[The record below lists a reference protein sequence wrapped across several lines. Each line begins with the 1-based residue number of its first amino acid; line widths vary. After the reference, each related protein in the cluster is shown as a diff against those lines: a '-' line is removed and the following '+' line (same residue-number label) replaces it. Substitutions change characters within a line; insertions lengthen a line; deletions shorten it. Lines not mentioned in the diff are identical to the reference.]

1 MASIHLQINN
11 IVSHLIS
18 PPGLEGRLRRVA
30 LGIAP
35 YHNLLLC
42 GCFMRSYSIGS
53 MHWSMTAV
61 ILRIFIIATYFAE
74 IRPAATYLSEKL
86 NPKISQR
93 ISRLQNSFVNLPPS
107 TLIIVDGDNVRGKTK
122 FSASKEQL
130 CKDLDVF
137 VSSNGLNGRVVLMY
151 DHGNEHEAFLFGALA
166 VCFSGPGRTADDVIA
181 RDLVWFQRRFDC
193 SVLVVT
199 ADTGLKT
206 RCFQGG
212 RITGQDVTIVDS
224 TQFVELLGNTI
235 ASISENATAASLHSS
250 HSEMEVSE
258 KEETPSAILS
268 VEAMRPFTSDRM
280 NVLRRELG
288 VRNQIRSIE
297 KFVKG
302 GCGKK
307 KMVKLQKRAAELD
320 KRLKKVIS
328 DESISLGATLD
339 EAMKMSPEF
348 QEAGYNA
355 LVGMLR
361 AGSTRG
367 REETWERV
375 LLAERFRNTL
385 LAKEMSKSYSAEP
398 SGGTPDQANTSTEE
412 TDSTHISGDQVQVPL
427 QLVKP
432 LDTYVTEI
440 NMNYSKTNTTL
451 ELLRWVQRKE
461 NASSAAVTGSIEQS
475 ATVISPTAIDKAL
488 SSEVLIGSA
497 DSGSA
502 LNSVFL
508 IVEVPAPKKIEP
520 NDRGETTLSPIHEQI
535 LIQQK
540 RIQVEKEME
549 AVRRDQMTEEER
561 SAPVR
566 SPKALL
572 MAAKSLA
579 GPRLSN
585 NVPYSVNAEGSRVY
599 SIETL
604 SRTSQ
609 SKKIRSDKSVS
620 TRSEPSGVEGDDVA
634 DAEDAC
640 ASDSLRIVCVSDTHG
655 MENVLSGSVPA
666 GDVFIHAGDFAA
678 DKGKSRLKLKQLDE
692 WMATLPHELKIVVRG
707 NHDPSGG
714 CFPLSK
720 AIYAERATTIMFRGV
735 AIGLAPHGTINVPS
749 ASIVVSHEP
758 PYGVLDQALGK
769 KKPHVGSH
777 YLQKSAMRLVSKPQ
791 LWIFGHIH
799 EGFGAIRTTF
809 GSKGLTTHPKGSP
822 VYSSTMCV
830 NAANANP
837 GPAHSIDNLPI
848 CIDISRISDA
858 KEKREN
864 GEEMIEVAVKS
875 QI

>member
-1 MASIHLQINN
+1 
-11 IVSHLIS
+11 
-18 PPGLEGRLRRVA
+18 
-30 LGIAP
+30 
-35 YHNLLLC
+35 
-42 GCFMRSYSIGS
+42 
-53 MHWSMTAV
+53 
-61 ILRIFIIATYFAE
+61 
-74 IRPAATYLSEKL
+74 
-86 NPKISQR
+86 
-93 ISRLQNSFVNLPPS
+93 
-107 TLIIVDGDNVRGKTK
+107 
-122 FSASKEQL
+122 
-130 CKDLDVF
+130 
-137 VSSNGLNGRVVLMY
+137 MY
-151 DHGNEHEAFLFGALA
+151 DHGNEHEAFLYGSLA

-224 TQFVELLGNTI
+224 TLFVELLGSTI
-235 ASISENATAASLHSS
+235 ASMSENATASS
-250 HSEMEVSE
+250 SYSDISNVGVPVN
-258 KEETPSAILS
+258 EETPTAILS
-268 VEAMRPFTSDRM
+268 VEAMRPFTADRM

-328 DESISLGATLD
+328 EESISLGATLD
-339 EAMKMSPEF
+339 EAIKMSPEF

-385 LAKEMSKSYSAEP
+385 LANQISKKFDTDASIGSSNMTSIE
-398 SGGTPDQANTSTEE
+398 SGSPQVTDDQATALLS
-412 TDSTHISGDQVQVPL
+412 
-427 QLVKP
+427 LVKP
-432 LDTYVTEI
+432 LETYVTEI
-440 NMNYSKTNTTL
+440 NVNYSKTNTTL

-461 NASSAAVTGSIEQS
+461 TASNSEGPGSVDESANGITSIAPDVALDS
-475 ATVISPTAIDKAL
+475 VLPADISN
-488 SSEVLIGSA
+488 SESVA
-497 DSGSA
+497 
-502 LNSVFL
+502 NSVFL
-508 IVEVPAPKKIEP
+508 IVEVPAPKKEDLE
-520 NDRGETTLSPIHEQI
+520 DRRVLSPIHEQI
-535 LIQQK
+535 LIQQR
-540 RIQVEKEME
+540 RIKNEKEIE
-549 AVRRDQMTEEER
+549 DLRREQMTEEER

-566 SPKALL
+566 TAKALL
-572 MAAKSLA
+572 MSSKSLA
-579 GPRLSN
+579 GPRISN
-585 NVPYSVNAEGSRVY
+585 NVPYSVTAEGSRIY
-599 SIETL
+599 NIETL

-609 SKKIRSDKSVS
+609 SKKIRSDK
-620 TRSEPSGVEGDDVA
+620 TLTTKSEPGTVEADDVI
-634 DAEDAC
+634 DAEDL
-640 ASDSLRIVCVSDTHG
+640 SLSLRIVCVSDTHG

-666 GDVFIHAGDFAA
+666 GDIFIHAGDFAA

-714 CFPLSK
+714 CFPLSR
-720 AIYAERATTIMFRGV
+720 AIYAERATTVMFRGV

-822 VYSSTMCV
+822 VFSSTLCV

-848 CIDISRISDA
+848 CIDIRRISDA
-858 KEKREN
+858 KERVEN
-864 GEEMIEVAVKS
+864 GEEMIDIALKP
-875 QI
+875 

>member
-1 MASIHLQINN
+1 
-11 IVSHLIS
+11 
-18 PPGLEGRLRRVA
+18 
-30 LGIAP
+30 
-35 YHNLLLC
+35 
-42 GCFMRSYSIGS
+42 
-53 MHWSMTAV
+53 MHCSVTGV
-61 ILRIFIIATYFAE
+61 ILRILIIATLFAV
-74 IRPAATYLSEKL
+74 IRPAATYLSEKI
-86 NPKISQR
+86 NPKASQR
-93 ISRLQNSFVNLPPS
+93 ISRLQSSFTNLPPS

-130 CKDLDVF
+130 CKDLDIF
-137 VSSNGLNGRVVLMY
+137 VASTGIDGRVVLMY
-151 DHGNEHEAFLFGALA
+151 DHGNEHEAFLYGSLA

-212 RITGQDVTIVDS
+212 RITGHDVTIVDS
-224 TQFVELLGNTI
+224 TLFVELLGSTI
-235 ASISENATAASLHSS
+235 ASMSENATASS
-250 HSEMEVSE
+250 SYSDISNMGVPVN
-258 KEETPSAILS
+258 EETPKAIIS
-268 VEAMRPFTSDRM
+268 VEAMRPFTADRM

-385 LAKEMSKSYSAEP
+385 LASQISKKFDTDASMGSSNLTTITTTDET
-398 SGGTPDQANTSTEE
+398 GTSEVADHQATALLS
-412 TDSTHISGDQVQVPL
+412 
-427 QLVKP
+427 LVKP
-432 LDTYVTEI
+432 LETYVTEI
-440 NMNYSKTNTTL
+440 NVNYSKTNTTL

-461 NASSAAVTGSIEQS
+461 NVS
-475 ATVISPTAIDKAL
+475 
-488 SSEVLIGSA
+488 SSEGPGSVEGSA
-497 DSGSA
+497 NGMISIAPDVALNSIVPADISDSESVT
-502 LNSVFL
+502 NSVFL
-508 IVEVPAPKKIEP
+508 IVEVPAPKKE
-520 NDRGETTLSPIHEQI
+520 DLEVRGERMLSPIHEQI
-535 LIQQK
+535 LIQQR
-540 RIQVEKEME
+540 RIKIEKEME
-549 AVRRDQMTEEER
+549 DLRREQMTEEER

-566 SPKALL
+566 TAKAIL
-572 MAAKSLA
+572 MSAKSLA
-579 GPRLSN
+579 GPRISN
-585 NVPYSVNAEGSRVY
+585 NVPYSVTAEGSRIY
-599 SIETL
+599 NIETL

-609 SKKIRSDKSVS
+609 SKKIRSDKTV
-620 TRSEPSGVEGDDVA
+620 TAKSEPGTVEADDVI
-634 DAEDAC
+634 DAEDP
-640 ASDSLRIVCVSDTHG
+640 SLSIRIVCVSDTHG

-720 AIYAERATTIMFRGV
+720 AIYAERATTVMFRGV

-822 VYSSTMCV
+822 VYSSTLCV

-848 CIDISRISDA
+848 CIDIRRISDA
-858 KEKREN
+858 KERVEN
-864 GEEMIEVAVKS
+864 GEEMIGIALKP
-875 QI
+875 

>member
-1 MASIHLQINN
+1 
-11 IVSHLIS
+11 
-18 PPGLEGRLRRVA
+18 
-30 LGIAP
+30 
-35 YHNLLLC
+35 
-42 GCFMRSYSIGS
+42 
-53 MHWSMTAV
+53 MHCSVTGV
-61 ILRIFIIATYFAE
+61 ILRILIIATLFAV
-74 IRPAATYLSEKL
+74 IRPAATYLSEKI
-86 NPKISQR
+86 NPKASQR
-93 ISRLQNSFVNLPPS
+93 ISRLQSSFTNLPPS
-107 TLIIVDGDNVRGKTK
+107 TLIFVDGDNVRGKTK

-130 CKDLDVF
+130 CKDLDIF
-137 VSSNGLNGRVVLMY
+137 VASTGIDGRVVLMY
-151 DHGNEHEAFLFGALA
+151 DHGNEHEAFLYGSLA

-212 RITGQDVTIVDS
+212 RITGHDVTIVDS
-224 TQFVELLGNTI
+224 TLFVELLGSTI
-235 ASISENATAASLHSS
+235 ASMSENATASS
-250 HSEMEVSE
+250 SYSDISNMGVPVN
-258 KEETPSAILS
+258 EETPKAIIS
-268 VEAMRPFTSDRM
+268 VEAMRPFTADRM

-385 LAKEMSKSYSAEP
+385 LASQISKKFDTDASMGSSNLTTITTTDET
-398 SGGTPDQANTSTEE
+398 GTSEVADHQATALLS
-412 TDSTHISGDQVQVPL
+412 
-427 QLVKP
+427 LVKP
-432 LDTYVTEI
+432 LETYVTEI
-440 NMNYSKTNTTL
+440 NVNYSKTNTTL

-461 NASSAAVTGSIEQS
+461 NVS
-475 ATVISPTAIDKAL
+475 
-488 SSEVLIGSA
+488 SSEGPGSVEGSA
-497 DSGSA
+497 NGMISIAPDVALNSIVPADISDSESVT
-502 LNSVFL
+502 NSVFL
-508 IVEVPAPKKIEP
+508 IVEVPAPKKE
-520 NDRGETTLSPIHEQI
+520 DLEVRGERMLSPIHEQI
-535 LIQQK
+535 LIQQR
-540 RIQVEKEME
+540 RIKIEKEME
-549 AVRRDQMTEEER
+549 DLRREQMTEEER

-566 SPKALL
+566 TAKAIL
-572 MAAKSLA
+572 MSAKSLA
-579 GPRLSN
+579 GPRISN
-585 NVPYSVNAEGSRVY
+585 NVPYSVTAEGSRIY
-599 SIETL
+599 NIETL

-609 SKKIRSDKSVS
+609 SKKIRSDKTV
-620 TRSEPSGVEGDDVA
+620 TAKSEPGTVEADDVI
-634 DAEDAC
+634 DAEDP
-640 ASDSLRIVCVSDTHG
+640 SLSIRIVCVSDTHG

-720 AIYAERATTIMFRGV
+720 AIYAERATTVMFRGV

-822 VYSSTMCV
+822 VYSSTLCV

-848 CIDISRISDA
+848 CIDIRRISDA
-858 KEKREN
+858 KERVEN
-864 GEEMIEVAVKS
+864 GEEMIGIALKP
-875 QI
+875 

>member
-1 MASIHLQINN
+1 
-11 IVSHLIS
+11 
-18 PPGLEGRLRRVA
+18 
-30 LGIAP
+30 
-35 YHNLLLC
+35 
-42 GCFMRSYSIGS
+42 
-53 MHWSMTAV
+53 MHCSVTGV
-61 ILRIFIIATYFAE
+61 ILRILIIATLFAV

-86 NPKISQR
+86 NPKASQR
-93 ISRLQNSFVNLPPS
+93 ISRLQSSFTNLPPS

-130 CKDLDVF
+130 CKDLDIF
-137 VSSNGLNGRVVLMY
+137 VASTGIDGRVVLMY
-151 DHGNEHEAFLFGALA
+151 DHGNEHEAFLYGSLA
-166 VCFSGPGRTADDVIA
+166 VCFSGPGKTADDVIA

-212 RITGQDVTIVDS
+212 RITGHDVTIVDS
-224 TQFVELLGNTI
+224 TLFVELLGSTI
-235 ASISENATAASLHSS
+235 ASMSENATASS
-250 HSEMEVSE
+250 SYSDISNMGVPVN
-258 KEETPSAILS
+258 EETPKAIIS
-268 VEAMRPFTSDRM
+268 VEAMRPFTADRM

-385 LAKEMSKSYSAEP
+385 LASQISKKFDTDASMGSSNLTTITTTDET
-398 SGGTPDQANTSTEE
+398 GTSEVADHQATALLS
-412 TDSTHISGDQVQVPL
+412 
-427 QLVKP
+427 LVKP
-432 LDTYVTEI
+432 LETYVTEI
-440 NMNYSKTNTTL
+440 NVNYSKTNTTL

-461 NASSAAVTGSIEQS
+461 NVS
-475 ATVISPTAIDKAL
+475 
-488 SSEVLIGSA
+488 SSEGPGSVKGSA
-497 DSGSA
+497 NGMISIAPDVALNSIVPADISDSESVT
-502 LNSVFL
+502 NSVFL
-508 IVEVPAPKKIEP
+508 IVEVPAPKKE
-520 NDRGETTLSPIHEQI
+520 DLEVRGERMLSPIHEQI
-535 LIQQK
+535 LIQQR
-540 RIQVEKEME
+540 RIKIEKEME
-549 AVRRDQMTEEER
+549 NLRREQMTEEER

-566 SPKALL
+566 TAKAIL
-572 MAAKSLA
+572 MSAKSLA
-579 GPRLSN
+579 GPRISN
-585 NVPYSVNAEGSRVY
+585 NVPYSVTAEGSRIY
-599 SIETL
+599 NIETL

-609 SKKIRSDKSVS
+609 SKKIRSDKTV
-620 TRSEPSGVEGDDVA
+620 TAKSEPGTVEADDVI
-634 DAEDAC
+634 DAEDP
-640 ASDSLRIVCVSDTHG
+640 SLSIRIVCVSDTHG

-720 AIYAERATTIMFRGV
+720 AIYAERATTVMFRGV

-822 VYSSTMCV
+822 VYSSTLCV

-848 CIDISRISDA
+848 CIDIRRISDA
-858 KEKREN
+858 KERVEN
-864 GEEMIEVAVKS
+864 GEEMIGMALKP
-875 QI
+875 

>member
-1 MASIHLQINN
+1 MHCS
-11 IVSHLIS
+11 V
-18 PPGLEGRLRRVA
+18 
-30 LGIAP
+30 
-35 YHNLLLC
+35 
-42 GCFMRSYSIGS
+42 IG
-53 MHWSMTAV
+53 V
-61 ILRIFIIATYFAE
+61 ILRVFIIATLFAV
-74 IRPAATYLSEKL
+74 IRPAATYLSEKI
-86 NPKISQR
+86 NPKASQR
-93 ISRLQNSFVNLPPS
+93 ISRLQSSFTNLPPS

-130 CKDLDVF
+130 CKDLDILVA
-137 VSSNGLNGRVVLMY
+137 STGIDGRVVLMY
-151 DHGNEHEAFLFGALA
+151 DHGNEHEAFLYGSLA

-224 TQFVELLGNTI
+224 TLFVELLGSTI
-235 ASISENATAASLHSS
+235 ASMSENATASS
-250 HSEMEVSE
+250 SYSDISNVGVPVN
-258 KEETPSAILS
+258 EETPTAILS
-268 VEAMRPFTSDRM
+268 VEAMRPFTADRM

-328 DESISLGATLD
+328 EESISLGATLD

-385 LAKEMSKSYSAEP
+385 LANQISKKFDTDASIGSSNMTSIE
-398 SGGTPDQANTSTEE
+398 SGSPQVTDDQATALLSLVN
-412 TDSTHISGDQVQVPL
+412 PL
-427 QLVKP
+427 E
-432 LDTYVTEI
+432 TYVTEI
-440 NMNYSKTNTTL
+440 NVNYSKTNTTL

-461 NASSAAVTGSIEQS
+461 TASNSEGPGSVDESANGIISIDPDVALDS
-475 ATVISPTAIDKAL
+475 VLPADISN
-488 SSEVLIGSA
+488 SESVA
-497 DSGSA
+497 
-502 LNSVFL
+502 NSVFL
-508 IVEVPAPKKIEP
+508 IVEVPAPKKEDLE
-520 NDRGETTLSPIHEQI
+520 DRRVLSPIHEQI
-535 LIQQK
+535 LIQQR
-540 RIQVEKEME
+540 RIKNEKEIKDL
-549 AVRRDQMTEEER
+549 RREQMTEEER

-566 SPKALL
+566 TAKALL
-572 MAAKSLA
+572 MSSKSLA
-579 GPRLSN
+579 GPRISN
-585 NVPYSVNAEGSRVY
+585 NVPYSVTAEGSRIY
-599 SIETL
+599 NIETL

-609 SKKIRSDKSVS
+609 SKKIRSDK
-620 TRSEPSGVEGDDVA
+620 TLTTKSEPGTVEADDVI
-634 DAEDAC
+634 DAEDL
-640 ASDSLRIVCVSDTHG
+640 SLSLRIVCVSDTHG

-666 GDVFIHAGDFAA
+666 GDIFIHAGDFAA
-678 DKGKSRLKLKQLDE
+678 DKGKSRLKLRQLDE

-714 CFPLSK
+714 CFPLSR
-720 AIYAERATTIMFRGV
+720 AIYAERATTVMFRGV

-822 VYSSTMCV
+822 VFSSTLCV

-848 CIDISRISDA
+848 CIDIRRISDA
-858 KEKREN
+858 KERVEN
-864 GEEMIEVAVKS
+864 GEEMIDIALKP
-875 QI
+875 

>member
-1 MASIHLQINN
+1 
-11 IVSHLIS
+11 VG
-18 PPGLEGRLRRVA
+18 PGNALHHSFLLR
-30 LGIAP
+30 
-35 YHNLLLC
+35 
-42 GCFMRSYSIGS
+42 GCFYGSCLIAS
-53 MHWSMTAV
+53 MHCSVNGV
-61 ILRIFIIATYFAE
+61 ILRILIIATFFAV
-74 IRPAATYLSEKL
+74 IRPAATYLSEKI

-93 ISRLQNSFVNLPPS
+93 ISRLQSSFTNLPPS

-130 CKDLDVF
+130 CKDLDAF
-137 VSSNGLNGRVVLMY
+137 VACSGIDGRVVLMY
-151 DHGNEHEAFLFGALA
+151 DHGNEHEAFLFGSLA

-193 SVLVVT
+193 SVVVVT

-224 TQFVELLGNTI
+224 TLFVELLGSTI
-235 ASISENATAASLHSS
+235 ASISENST
-250 HSEMEVSE
+250 
-258 KEETPSAILS
+258 TPSSYSNISNMGVPENEVTPQAILS
-268 VEAMRPFTSDRM
+268 VEAMRPFTADRM

-385 LAKEMSKSYSAEP
+385 LAKQISSSYEADAPVGS
-398 SGGTPDQANTSTEE
+398 TNTTSISTTEE
-412 TDSTHISGDQVQVPL
+412 IDSSEVTDHQATTILS
-427 QLVKP
+427 LVKP
-432 LDTYVTEI
+432 LETYVTEI
-440 NMNYSKTNTTL
+440 NVNYSKTNTTL

-461 NASSAAVTGSIEQS
+461 
-475 ATVISPTAIDKAL
+475 
-488 SSEVLIGSA
+488 SSESPGSVVESA
-497 DSGSA
+497 DGVASIAPDGTVTSMVPVEVIDSEVVM
-502 LNSVFL
+502 NSVFL
-508 IVEVPAPKKIEP
+508 IIEVPAPRKEELE
-520 NDRGETTLSPIHEQI
+520 DRGERMLSPIHEQI

-540 RIQVEKEME
+540 RLQNEKELE
-549 AVRRDQMTEEER
+549 AIRREQMTEEER

-566 SPKALL
+566 TAKALL
-572 MAAKSLA
+572 MSAKSLA
-579 GPRLSN
+579 GPRISN
-585 NVPYSVNAEGSRVY
+585 NVPYSVTAEGSRIY
-599 SIETL
+599 NIETL

-609 SKKIRSDKSVS
+609 SKKIRSDK
-620 TRSEPSGVEGDDVA
+620 TITTKSEPNTVEADDVI
-634 DAEDAC
+634 DLEDP
-640 ASDSLRIVCVSDTHG
+640 SLSVRIVCVSDTHG
-655 MENVLSGSVPA
+655 MESVLSGSVPA

-720 AIYAERATTIMFRGV
+720 AIYAERATTVMFRGV

-822 VYSSTMCV
+822 VYSSTLCV

-848 CIDISRISDA
+848 CIDIRRISDA
-858 KEKREN
+858 KEKIEN
-864 GEEMIEVAVKS
+864 GEEMIDIAMKP
-875 QI
+875 